1 MTAAEYREHWMKRKV
16 WNRLQKP
23 QHQRRLQWCADQC
36 VGERFI
42 DVGCACGHSTSMMSV
57 FHPGQWHGA
66 DFDEMIVG
74 AARQCFPGIKF
85 FAFSSVSY
93 LYTAGIF
100 DSVVCSEV
108 IEHVPD
114 DYGLVEQLWA
124 ITGRK
129 LILTTP
135 NRVVDDP
142 GHIRVYG
149 EKKLRKLFTM
159 DAEIKMVSAGRFW
172 WVTAER
178 RQSWLLDG

>member
-16 WNRLQKP
+16 WNRLMKP

-36 VGERFI
+36 VGETFI
-42 DVGCACGHSTSMMSV
+42 DVGCACGHSTSIMSG
-57 FHPGQWHGA
+57 FHPGQWHGV
-66 DFDEMIVG
+66 DFDDKMVE
-74 AARQCFPGIKF
+74 AAREFFPDIRF
-85 FAFSSVSY
+85 FAFSDIRQ
-93 LYTAGIF
+93 LYTAGQF

-129 LILTTP
+129 LILITP

-149 EKKLRKLFTM
+149 GKKLHKLFDM
-159 DAEIKMVSAGRFW
+159 DAKVEIVSLGRFW

-178 RQSWLLDG
+178 S